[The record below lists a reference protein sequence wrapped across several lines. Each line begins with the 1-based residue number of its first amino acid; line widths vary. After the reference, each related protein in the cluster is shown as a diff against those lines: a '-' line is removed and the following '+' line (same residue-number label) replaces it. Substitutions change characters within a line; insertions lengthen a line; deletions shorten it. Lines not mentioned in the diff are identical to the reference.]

1 MNKNMNPVVHFE
13 MPYTDSQRLKDFYS
27 KAFGWQMQVFG
38 EEMGNYV
45 LAITAETDETTMQ
58 PKNPG
63 SINGGFF
70 PREGGND
77 SPRVVVAVDDVRA
90 AMRSV
95 ESAGG
100 TVVELETPGEPIEIP
115 GIGLYSIIVDSAGN
129 TVGVLQPAPMPE

>member
-1 MNKNMNPVVHFE
+1 MNPVVHFE

-45 LAITAETDETTMQ
+45 LAITAETDEATMQ
-58 PKNPG
+58 PTNPG
-63 SINGGFF
+63 TINGGFF

-77 SPRVVVAVDDVRA
+77 NPRVVVAVDDVRA
-90 AMRSV
+90 AMKSV

-100 TVVELETPGEPIEIP
+100 MVVDLETPGEPIEIP
-115 GIGLYSIIVDSAGN
+115 GIGLYSIIVDSEGN